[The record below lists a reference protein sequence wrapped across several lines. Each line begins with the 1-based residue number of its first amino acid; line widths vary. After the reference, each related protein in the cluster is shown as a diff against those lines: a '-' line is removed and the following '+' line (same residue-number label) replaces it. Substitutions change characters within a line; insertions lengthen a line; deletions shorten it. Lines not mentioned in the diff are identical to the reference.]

1 MYSSAVIYHNCFK
14 IWLCPPADDWQ
25 CNNQLPICT
34 QSHDQ
39 CHAEPWGVG
48 LTHSAQK
55 TRHPSSTNLC
65 SPQVHPPLRPPPG
78 EPPQHPEP
86 GMKTHLKKQ
95 TNTIFT
101 KWKLYF
107 RHFILW
113 FVFRVFAY
121 EQQDPLSPSPYT
133 ALILHRLAL
142 DCNFEAQNLGFNCTT
157 TQGQVRV
164 ETHTQDKTALHFCM
178 IRGLFC
184 SIFKFS
190 CIVISVICN
199 FFLSCLMTFKKK

>member
-1 MYSSAVIYHNCFK
+1 MPCWTMRCWPYPF
-14 IWLCPPADDWQ
+14 CPKDAASLLYKP
-25 CNNQLPICT
+25 L
-34 QSHDQ
+34 
-39 CHAEPWGVG
+39 
-48 LTHSAQK
+48 L
-55 TRHPSSTNLC
+55 PSSLS
-65 SPQVHPPLRPPPG
+65 SPATSTWWTSAASRARY
-78 EPPQHPEP
+78 
-86 GMKTHLKKQ
+86 KDTFKKQ

-164 ETHTQDKTALHFCM
+164 ETRTQDKTTLHFCM

-199 FFLSCLMTFKKK
+199 FFLSCLMTFKNK

>member
-1 MYSSAVIYHNCFK
+1 MPCWTMRCWPYPF
-14 IWLCPPADDWQ
+14 CPKDAASLLYKP
-25 CNNQLPICT
+25 L
-34 QSHDQ
+34 
-39 CHAEPWGVG
+39 
-48 LTHSAQK
+48 L
-55 TRHPSSTNLC
+55 PSSPS
-65 SPQVHPPLRPPPG
+65 SPATSTWWTSAASRARY
-78 EPPQHPEP
+78 
-86 GMKTHLKKQ
+86 KDTFKKKQ

-164 ETHTQDKTALHFCM
+164 ETHTQDKTTLHFCM

-199 FFLSCLMTFKKK
+199 FFYPA